1 MNTLDIILAVPLL
14 YGLYKGFTR
23 GLIIEIASLVGLVL
37 GIYGGVHFSHKTAA
51 VLGEHVNLTGNAM
64 ELAAFIVTFLLILG
78 AVYFIAK
85 MLEKVVNLVA
95 MKLLNKA
102 GGAVFGILKMA
113 LILSVFLIVV
123 EALDQRWE
131 FIPKKQKNTSYLYAP
146 TASIAPL
153 VVPVFKDSDWYSD
166 FEIGNDLPDPPEFL
180 KFIPNESSN

>member
-37 GIYGGVHFSHKTAA
+37 GIYGGVHFSHKTASI
-51 VLGEHVNLTGNAM
+51 LGDHVDLTGNAM
-64 ELAAFIVTFLLILG
+64 QLAAFIVTFLAILG
-78 AVYFIAK
+78 GVYFVAK

-95 MKLLNKA
+95 MKLLNKI
-102 GGAVFGILKMA
+102 GGAAFGVLKMA

-123 EALDQRWE
+123 EALDQRWG
-131 FIPKKQKNTSYLYAP
+131 FIPKNQKNASYLYAP

-153 VVPVFKDSDWYSD
+153 IVPVFKDSEWYSD
-166 FEIGNDLPDPPEFL
+166 FDIVKEIPEPPELPDFTSQ
-180 KFIPNESSN
+180 ESD

>member
-51 VLGEHVNLTGNAM
+51 ILGNHVDLTGNAM
-64 ELAAFIVTFLLILG
+64 QLAAFIVTFLLILG
-78 AVYFIAK
+78 GVYFIAK

-95 MKLLNKA
+95 MKLLNKV
-102 GGAVFGILKMA
+102 GGAAFGVVKMA
-113 LILSVFLIVV
+113 LILSVLLIVI
-123 EALDQRWE
+123 EALDQRWA
-131 FIPKKQKNTSYLYAP
+131 FIPKNQKNTSYLYAP

-153 VVPVFKDSDWYSD
+153 IVPVFKDAKWYSD
-166 FEIGNDLPDPPEFL
+166 FEITDGLPATSEFPEFN
-180 KFIPNESSN
+180 PSDQN